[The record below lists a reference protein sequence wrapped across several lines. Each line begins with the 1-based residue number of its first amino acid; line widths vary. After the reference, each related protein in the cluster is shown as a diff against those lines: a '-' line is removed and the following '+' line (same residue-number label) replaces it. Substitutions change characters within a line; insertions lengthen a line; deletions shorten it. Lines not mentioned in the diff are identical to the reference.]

1 MRRGW
6 GLLLGGWVLLLS
18 ACAVGSRQLPPST
31 VYDFGF
37 AGTTGAGGGA
47 WSGVALEVRTPPWFD
62 ALSID
67 YRLNYDDPLR
77 PREYADSRWAANP
90 GILIAQ
96 RLRQSQGFSVA
107 AAAAPCLLRIEV
119 QEFSHVFDAPAA
131 SRGVLQGSMTLV
143 DGKRR
148 AVAERRFFVE
158 RAALRSDA
166 RGGVEALVR
175 TVSGFEEQL
184 LAWPRA
190 LGANPDAS
198 GCFPRSSPK

>member
-6 GLLLGGWVLLLS
+6 GLLVGGWILLLS
-18 ACAVGSRQLPPST
+18 ACAVGSRQLPPSA

-37 AGTTGAGGGA
+37 AGAAGGAGGA
-47 WSGVALEVRTPPWFD
+47 WSGVALDLRSPPWFD

-96 RLRQSQGFSVA
+96 RLRQSQGFSA
-107 AAAAPCLLRIEV
+107 AVAAAPCLLRIEV
-119 QEFSHVFDAPAA
+119 QEFSQVFDAPAV

-158 RAALRSDA
+158 RGALTSDA

-175 TVSGFEEQL
+175 AVSGFEEQL
-184 LAWPRA
+184 LAWQKT
-190 LGANPDAS
+190 LGTNPEAG
-198 GCFPRSSPK
+198 GCFPVRR